1 MKLDEHTSKEL
12 FARLGIPVPDGYAL
26 TTTTGNEDKIA
37 EIGFPMVVKAQVLT
51 GGRGKA
57 GGVRVVG
64 DMQELEAT
72 MATILSMRIKDLP
85 IPYVRIEPAAA
96 VDRECYL
103 SVFIQRETKS
113 LVLACNQSG
122 GVDVESSSHEAIL
135 ALPVDFLTNSCEHR
149 IQDAF
154 FHLGLPKK
162 TWADFHAIC
171 SSLIRMVITHG
182 ALLAEINP
190 LALTTE
196 GSLVALDGKVD
207 LDDSKMALMPEVKK
221 SLSRPEHERS
231 DEIRARE
238 AGLSYHR
245 LTGSVG
251 MMVNGA
257 GLAMNTMDILNK
269 AGLPPANF
277 LDLGGGADIP
287 RMRTGL
293 ELLLEDER
301 VGVIFINIFGGILSC
316 AHVAE
321 ALTATLNTV
330 ELTKP
335 CVIRF
340 SGYMADKGRMILAK
354 LTNPSI
360 HLVENLED
368 GLTELA
374 RIIPPAQKDSKDTAV
389 SSPQVTVSSSPAREL
404 SGDSLSALTP
414 LFGLDRSTQVLV
426 QGMTGKTGR
435 LHTGLMR
442 SFGTNVVA
450 GVTPFK
456 GGTEVDGLPV
466 YDTVRQACAEHEIGA
481 SVIFVPPGFAPDA
494 ILAAAAENIPWIVC
508 ITESIPQA
516 EMLRVLAAMSSST
529 SRLIGPNT
537 PGLVIPDQIKL
548 GIMPGMIF
556 KPGPVAVFSRSG
568 TLTYETVHGLTRAGL
583 GQSVCAGIG
592 GDPFIGTG
600 LTDMFELVR
609 NDGITRGVVMLGE
622 IGGNEEE
629 KLAGYITSTGFD
641 LPVVG
646 FIAGQTAPPG
656 KTFGHAGAILN
667 KGRGEIDAK
676 LGAMRDA
683 GILVAASLDQGVRQ
697 MAEILTAG

>member
-1 MKLDEHTSKEL
+1 
-12 FARLGIPVPDGYAL
+12 
-26 TTTTGNEDKIA
+26 
-37 EIGFPMVVKAQVLT
+37 MVT
-51 GGRGKA
+51 
-57 GGVRVVG
+57 
-64 DMQELEAT
+64 
-72 MATILSMRIKDLP
+72 
-85 IPYVRIEPAAA
+85 
-96 VDRECYL
+96 
-103 SVFIQRETKS
+103 
-113 LVLACNQSG
+113 
-122 GVDVESSSHEAIL
+122 
-135 ALPVDFLTNSCEHR
+135 
-149 IQDAF
+149 
-154 FHLGLPKK
+154 
-162 TWADFHAIC
+162 
-171 SSLIRMVITHG
+171 THG

-190 LALTTE
+190 LVLTAE
-196 GSLVALDGKVD
+196 GILVALDGKVD
-207 LDDSKMALMPEVKK
+207 LDDSKMALLPEVKK
-221 SLSRPEHERS
+221 TLSRPEHERA

-245 LTGSVG
+245 LAGSVG

-269 AGLPPANF
+269 AGLAPANF

-293 ELLLEDER
+293 ELLLEDDR
-301 VGVIFINIFGGILSC
+301 VRVIFINIFGGILSC

-321 ALTATLNTV
+321 ALTATLDTIK
-330 ELTKP
+330 LTKP

-340 SGYMADKGRMILAK
+340 SGYMADKGRTTLAER
-354 LTNPSI
+354 NDPSI

-374 RIIPPAQKDSKDTAV
+374 GIIRPSQTGSKDAAIA
-389 SSPQVTVSSSPAREL
+389 SPQVIVPPSPARQT
-404 SGDSLSALTP
+404 SQDSLSALPP
-414 LFGLDRSTQVLV
+414 LFGLDCSTQVLV

-516 EMLRVLAAMSSST
+516 EMLRVLAAMTTST

-583 GQSVCAGIG
+583 GQSMCAGIG

-600 LTDMFELVR
+600 LTEMFELVR
-609 NDGITRGVVMLGE
+609 NDGVTRGVVMLGE

-629 KLAGYITSTGFD
+629 RLAEYITTTGFD

-656 KTFGHAGAILN
+656 KTFGHAGAILS
-667 KGRGEIDAK
+667 KGHGEIDAK

-683 GILVAASLDQGVRQ
+683 GIFVAASLDQGIRQ
-697 MAEILTAG
+697 MAAILTAG